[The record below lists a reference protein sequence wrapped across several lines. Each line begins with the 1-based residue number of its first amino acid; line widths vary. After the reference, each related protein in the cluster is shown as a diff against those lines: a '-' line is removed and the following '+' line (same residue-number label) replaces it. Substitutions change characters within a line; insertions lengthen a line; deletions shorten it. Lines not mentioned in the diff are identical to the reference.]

1 MKLLHAADLHIDS
14 PLRGLERYPDAP
26 VAAMRTATRR
36 ATEKLVQLAL
46 DEAVDAVLIAGDVY
60 DGDWRGYNTGLFFQR
75 QLGRLGEADIPV
87 YLVFG
92 NHDAQSQISKTLT
105 LPRNVHVFTTHRPET
120 VHDQRLGIAVHG
132 QGYATRAVTDNLAG
146 NFPRPASGLFNIGL
160 LHTAL
165 DGREGHQPYAPCSP
179 NQLAALGYD
188 YWALGHVH
196 TRETVSTE
204 PHIVFPGNVQGRHAR
219 EIGPKGCTLVTVSA
233 DGVRDEHRDL
243 DVVRWNHLRVDVSA
257 AADLDDVCTLVE
269 RSLEAARDDAGERL
283 LAARVTLVGHSAA
296 HMQVWREHERLT
308 HEIRSIALNVGDL
321 WIEKV
326 RAETQPTAA
335 DDTTDAGDTAD
346 LVAGLLRT
354 AHELGED
361 ADRLRALIEKD
372 PLWNKL
378 PREAYEVDV
387 IGEGEP
393 EWRGRL
399 LDEAR
404 DLLVSMVQE
413 GAR

>member
-1 MKLLHAADLHIDS
+1 
-14 PLRGLERYPDAP
+14 
-26 VAAMRTATRR
+26 MRTATRR
-36 ATEKLVQLAL
+36 ATENLVQLAL

-75 QLGRLGEADIPV
+75 QLGRLEEADIPV
-87 YLVFG
+87 YLVSG

-105 LPRNVHVFTTHRPET
+105 LPRNVHVFTTHQPET
-120 VHDQRLGIAVHG
+120 VHDQKLGIAVHG
-132 QGYATRAVTDNLAG
+132 QGYVTRAVTDNLAS
-146 NFPRPASGLFNIGL
+146 NFPQRASGFFNIGL

-165 DGREGHQPYAPCSP
+165 DGRSNEHKPYAPCSP
-179 NQLAALGYD
+179 SQLAALGYD

-204 PHIVFPGNVQGRHAR
+204 PHIVFPGNIQGRHAR

-243 DVVRWNHLRVDVSA
+243 DLVRWNHLRIDISA
-257 AADLDDVCTLVE
+257 ADDLDDVCTIAK

-283 LAARVTLVGHSAA
+283 LAVRVTLVGRSAA

-308 HEIRSIALNVGDL
+308 HEIRSIALDVGDL

-326 RAETQPTAA
+326 RSETQPTAA
-335 DDTTDAGDTAD
+335 DDTADAGDTAD

-361 ADRLRALIEKD
+361 ADQLRALIEKD
-372 PLWNKL
+372 RLWSRL
-378 PREAYEVDV
+378 PREAHDVDV

-393 EWRGRL
+393 QWRGRL